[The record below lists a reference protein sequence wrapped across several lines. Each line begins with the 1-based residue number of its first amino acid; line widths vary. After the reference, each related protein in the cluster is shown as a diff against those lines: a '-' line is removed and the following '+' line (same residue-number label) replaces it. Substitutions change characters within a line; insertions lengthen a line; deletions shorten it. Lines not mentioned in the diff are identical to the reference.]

1 MAGAKPAP
9 SREPQRRS
17 MRLAARVN
25 TPSTDPSEGLK
36 SSPSA
41 SGSDDRTS
49 SSVVS
54 GLFDQK
60 WSGFP
65 PVDRSE
71 SAGSISTASENEDTA
86 VSGKN
91 AAPDAEWTSPDK
103 NAALV
108 SSVTRASGKPQEPP
122 AGWSKHWSAANGVFP
137 ETHGTVSH
145 EAAPPT
151 HAPVRRAP
159 GRSLWKL
166 TQVAV
171 LGAALFCPG
180 PQKPLVLLLVVLLDL
195 IIAATVAP
203 SRASNAT
210 QGVIP
215 RALFLRGSEGGR
227 GARAGQP
234 AFPPG
239 HQTSGRDDPRPGVH
253 VGSRVAGDE
262 DRSTANRAAGGEV
275 ETGLRQLCVG
285 F

>member
-1 MAGAKPAP
+1 
-9 SREPQRRS
+9 

-25 TPSTDPSEGLK
+25 TPSTDPSERSK
-36 SSPSA
+36 NSPSA
-41 SGSDDRTS
+41 SGLDDRTS

-54 GLFDQK
+54 GLFNQK
-60 WSGFP
+60 WSGVP
-65 PVDRSE
+65 PVNRSE

-91 AAPDAEWTSPDK
+91 AARDAEWTSPDR

-122 AGWSKHWSAANGVFP
+122 AGWSKHWPAANGVFP
-137 ETHGTVSH
+137 AGDPRGRFTRGGFAHIRPSEKSPRSVAVEADPGRRSRGGTLLPRAA
-145 EAAPPT
+145 EAAGANPGCLTRP
-151 HAPVRRAP
+151 HHCGDRGSIQGVRCNP
-159 GRSLWKL
+159 GRQ
-166 TQVAV
+166 T
-171 LGAALFCPG
+171 PG
-180 PQKPLVLLLVVLLDL
+180 PLL
-195 IIAATVAP
+195 A
-203 SRASNAT
+203 
-210 QGVIP
+210 G
-215 RALFLRGSEGGR
+215 EGGR

-239 HQTSGRDDPRPGVH
+239 HQTSGRGDPLPGVH
-253 VGSRVAGDE
+253 AGSRVAGDE